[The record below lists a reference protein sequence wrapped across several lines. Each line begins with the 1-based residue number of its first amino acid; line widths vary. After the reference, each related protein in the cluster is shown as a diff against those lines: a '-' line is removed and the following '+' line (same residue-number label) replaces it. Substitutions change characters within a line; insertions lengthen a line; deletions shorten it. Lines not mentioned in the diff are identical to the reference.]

1 MNRFQFSLPRLPR
14 IVMIPISVL
23 IGMGVGTPAHAET
36 AQGRLDWENRVEL
49 ATTVSGVVKDIK
61 VRVGERVKRG
71 DALVVL
77 DSREFHAR
85 LKAAKGRVTGAKPA
99 FEEAQRESERALDLY
114 DRTVLSDHELQK
126 AQIGLAQAEA
136 ELERAEAARTLA
148 GIDLERASVRAP
160 FDALV
165 LHVSAVPGQV
175 VLNRLQ
181 ATPLVTV
188 ADAGH
193 MAVRLVVSTQ
203 VVGSL
208 RVGQSVN
215 VSAAGK
221 QYPGEITEVAMES
234 ASQGGFPIS
243 VRFAT
248 GGDLLRAG
256 GTVSVDLP

>member
-1 MNRFQFSLPRLPR
+1 MNRIQFSLPRVAILPITLAAGLGFSG
-14 IVMIPISVL
+14 IV
-23 IGMGVGTPAHAET
+23 HAET

-85 LKAAKGRVTGAKPA
+85 LKAAKARVTGAEPA
-99 FEEAQRESERALDLY
+99 FEEARRESDRALDLY

-136 ELERAEAARTLA
+136 ELKRAEAARTLA
-148 GIDLERASVRAP
+148 AIDLERAAVRAP

-165 LHVSAVPGQV
+165 LAISAVPGQV

-188 ADAGH
+188 ADGAH

-203 VVGSL
+203 AVGNL
-208 RVGQSVN
+208 AVGQQVSVS
-215 VSAAGK
+215 VGGT
-221 QYPGEITEVAMES
+221 QYAGEITQVAMEP
-234 ASQGGFPIS
+234 ADQGGYPVS

-256 GTVSVDLP
+256 GTVSVELP